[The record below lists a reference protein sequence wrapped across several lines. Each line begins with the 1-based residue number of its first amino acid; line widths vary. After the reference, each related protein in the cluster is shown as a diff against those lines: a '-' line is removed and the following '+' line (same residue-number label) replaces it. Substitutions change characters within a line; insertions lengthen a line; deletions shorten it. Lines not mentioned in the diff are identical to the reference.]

1 MRNEGGGFAA
11 NIYGDMGAM
20 PESRMQVTRIAFSKS
35 LAWKSTSKS
44 SEEWGVKVRCIK
56 TGKHRGVLYK

>member
-11 NIYGDMGAM
+11 NIYGAM
-20 PESRMQVTRIAFSKS
+20 LESRMQVTRIAFSKS

-44 SEEWGVKVRCIK
+44 SEE
-56 TGKHRGVLYK
+56 